1 MFCIYF
7 HLASKASVFLGERGR
22 MMLVFIVLSQIKE
35 SNYKGHDAVKREKF
49 VNKGT
54 LTLSCHFYS

>member
-7 HLASKASVFLGERGR
+7 HLASKAGVFLGERGR

-35 SNYKGHDAVKREKF
+35 SNYKGRDAVKREKF